1 MTSIHA
7 GPSPSPAAHIH
18 EEPSALLLK
27 GVTLT
32 YPDGV
37 DTNGKT
43 RTLRALDAVDFRADA
58 GTVTALVGPS
68 GSGKSSLLAV
78 AAALIRPSSGSV
90 RLAGRELTGLPEHEL
105 AAIRRNQVGTI
116 FQQPNLLPS
125 LTALEQLVLTAHLR
139 GARGRQ
145 LKAAGRHG
153 AELLD
158 LVGLASVVN
167 RRPHQLS
174 GGQRQRV
181 NIARALM
188 GRPSVIL
195 VDEPTSAL
203 DRDRARSILELIV
216 STTRQFNTATV
227 IVTHDDE
234 MATLT
239 DRTVTI
245 RDGRLSP
252 ARWI

>member
-1 MTSIHA
+1 M
-7 GPSPSPAAHIH
+7 
-18 EEPSALLLK
+18 
-27 GVTLT
+27 TLT
-32 YPDGV
+32 YRDGV
-37 DTNGKT
+37 DENGKT

-90 RLAGRELTGLPEHEL
+90 LLAGCELTGLPEHEL
-105 AAIRRNQVGTI
+105 TAIRRNQVGTI

-139 GARGRQ
+139 GDRGGQ
-145 LKAAGRHG
+145 LKAAEKHG
-153 AELLD
+153 AELLG
-158 LVGLASVVN
+158 LVGLASVAN

-188 GRPSVIL
+188 GRPSVML

-203 DRDRARSILELIV
+203 DHERARSILELIV

-227 IVTHDDE
+227 IVTHDVE

-245 RDGRLSP
+245 RDGSLSP
-252 ARWI
+252 AR

>member
-1 MTSIHA
+1 MTSIHTE
-7 GPSPSPAAHIH
+7 PIPLSTLQSQQNSAA
-18 EEPSALLLK
+18 LQLQD
-27 GVTLT
+27 VTLT

-37 DTNGKT
+37 DENGKT
-43 RTLRALDAVDFRADA
+43 RTLRALDAVDFRADT

-78 AAALIRPSSGSV
+78 AAGLIRPSSGSV
-90 RLAGRELTGLPEHEL
+90 HLAGRELTGLSGREL
-105 AAIRRNQVGTI
+105 TAIRRNQVGTI

-139 GARGRQ
+139 GHRGRQ
-145 LKAAGRHG
+145 LKAAEKHG

-158 LVGLASVVN
+158 LVGLASAWN

-188 GRPSVIL
+188 ARPSVLL

-203 DRDRARSILELIV
+203 DHERARSILELIV
-216 STTRQFNTATV
+216 GTTRQFNTATV

-234 MATLT
+234 MATLA
-239 DRTVTI
+239 DRTVTV
-245 RDGRLSP
+245 RDGSLGP
-252 ARWI
+252 ARQI

>member
-1 MTSIHA
+1 MTSIHT
-7 GPSPSPAAHIH
+7 GHS
-18 EEPSALLLK
+18 PSALAQSCGEPAALRLED
-27 GVTLT
+27 VTLT

-37 DTNGKT
+37 DANGKA
-43 RTLRALDAVDFRADA
+43 RTLRALDAVDFHADA

-68 GSGKSSLLAV
+68 GSGKSSMLAV

-90 RLAGRELTGLPEHEL
+90 HLAGRELTGLPEREL
-105 AAIRRNQVGTI
+105 TTIRRNQVGTV
-116 FQQPNLLPS
+116 FQQPNLIPS

-139 GARGRQ
+139 GDRGRQ
-145 LKAAGRHG
+145 LKAAEKLGG
-153 AELLD
+153 ELLA
-158 LVGLASVVN
+158 LVGLDSVAN

-181 NIARALM
+181 NVARALM
-188 GRPSVIL
+188 GRPLLML

-203 DRDRARSILELIV
+203 DHERARSILELIV

-227 IVTHDDE
+227 VVTHDVE
-234 MATLT
+234 MATMT

-245 RDGRLSP
+245 RDGSVSP
-252 ARWI
+252 AR